1 MNWYQALTM
10 ILPEIIMLAM
20 ACVLLMLQAFLPERR
35 KGLIHVLAL
44 VTLALVA
51 ILTMRPYLVGS
62 PVWPESILHG
72 AFVRDR
78 AGDLMKVF
86 VEIVAFLALVYGK
99 QYFRVWQQKAEDFY
113 ILLILSVFGMMVMIS
128 AANLLTLY
136 LGLETLALASYAAVA
151 MFRKIGLSVEAAV
164 KYFVMGAVASGMLLY
179 GMSLLYGAT
188 GSLQLSEIRTAV
200 AALPAHDPLL
210 LLALV
215 FLLVGLAFKLGA
227 VPFHM
232 WLPDVYEGAPAA
244 VMSFVASAPKIAGFA
259 ILYRVLVDGLAP
271 ISSQWQGIVGLL
283 ALLSMG
289 LGNVVA
295 IAQTNVKRMLAYST
309 ISHVGFLLL
318 GMLSGSVGYTASLF
332 YALTYALMSVGAFG
346 LLMLLTARGQ
356 EAETLDDLKG
366 LNQRAPWLALMMAF
380 LMASMAGV
388 PPFVG
393 FFSKLYV
400 LQAAVE
406 AGQIWLAIA
415 AVLFAVM
422 GAYYYLRVI
431 KVMYF
436 DTSENEQP
444 VLLPLDAQA
453 AITLSGTA
461 QLFLGVFAG
470 PLMSLCVWAMN

>member
-1 MNWYQALTM
+1 MSWNQELTLV
-10 ILPEIIMLAM
+10 LPEIIMLAM

-35 KGLIHVLAL
+35 KGLIHVLSL

-62 PVWPESILHG
+62 PVWPESILQG

-86 VEIVAFLALVYGK
+86 VEIVAFLSLVYGK
-99 QYFRVWQQKAEDFY
+99 RYFRIWQEKAEDFY
-113 ILLILSVFGMMVMIS
+113 ILVILAVFGMMVMIS

-151 MFRKIGLSVEAAV
+151 MFRRIGLSVEAAV

-188 GSLQLSEIRTAV
+188 GSLQLNTIRMAV
-200 AALPAHDPLL
+200 ATLPAQDPLL
-210 LLALV
+210 MLAMV
-215 FLLVGLAFKLGA
+215 FLLVGLAFKMGA

-232 WLPDVYEGAPAA
+232 WLPDVYQGAPAA

-259 ILYRVLVDGLAP
+259 ILYRVLVDGLEP
-271 ISSQWQGIVGLL
+271 IAGQWQGVVALL

-289 LGNVVA
+289 LGNIVA
-295 IAQTNVKRMLAYST
+295 IAQSNVKRMLAYST
-309 ISHVGFLLL
+309 ISHVGFLFLGLL
-318 GMLSGSVGYTASLF
+318 AGVVGHTAALF

-346 LLMLLTARGQ
+346 LLMVLSVRGQ

-406 AGQIWLAIA
+406 SGYIWLAVA

-436 DTSENEQP
+436 DASEQESP
-444 VLLPLDAQA
+444 VALPLDTRA
-453 AITLSGTA
+453 AISINGLA

-470 PLMSLCVWAMN
+470 PLMALCVWALS

>member
-35 KGLIHVLAL
+35 KGLIHILAL

-62 PVWPESILHG
+62 PVWPESILQG

-99 QYFRVWQQKAEDFY
+99 QYFRVWQEKAEDFY
-113 ILLILSVFGMMVMIS
+113 ILVILSVFGMMVMIS

-244 VMSFVASAPKIAGFA
+244 VMSFIASAPKIAGFA

-271 ISSQWQGIVGLL
+271 MAGQWQGIVALL

-295 IAQTNVKRMLAYST
+295 IAQSNVKRMLAYST

-318 GMLSGSVGYTASLF
+318 GMLSGTAGYTASLF

-346 LLMLLTARGQ
+346 LLMLLSARGQ

-393 FFSKLYV
+393 FFGKLYV
-400 LQAAVE
+400 LQSAVE

-436 DTSENEQP
+436 DASENEQF
-444 VLLPLDAQA
+444 VSLPLDAQA
-453 AITLSGTA
+453 AISISGTA
-461 QLFLGVFAG
+461 QLLLGVFAG
-470 PLMSLCVWAMN
+470 PLMSLCVWAMS

>member
-1 MNWYQALTM
+1 MSWNQEL
-10 ILPEIIMLAM
+10 ILVLPEIIMVSM

-62 PVWPESILHG
+62 PVWPESILQG

-99 QYFRVWQQKAEDFY
+99 QYFRAWEEKAEDFY
-113 ILLILSVFGMMVMIS
+113 ILVILSVFGMMVMIS
-128 AANLLTLY
+128 SANLLTLY

-151 MFRKIGLSVEAAV
+151 MFRRIGLSVEAAV

-188 GSLQLSEIRTAV
+188 GSLDLAEIRQSVT
-200 AALPAHDPLL
+200 ALPDNDPLL
-210 LLALV
+210 MLAMV
-215 FLLVGLAFKLGA
+215 FLLVGLAFKMGA

-232 WLPDVYEGAPAA
+232 WLPDVYEGAPAG

-259 ILYRVLVDGLAP
+259 ILYRVLVDGLTP
-271 ISSQWQGIVGLL
+271 IADQWQGILALL
-283 ALLSMG
+283 ALLSMA
-289 LGNVVA
+289 LGNIVA
-295 IAQTNVKRMLAYST
+295 IAQQNVKRMLAYST
-309 ISHVGFLLL
+309 ISHVGFLMLGLL
-318 GMLSGSVGYTASLF
+318 AGSFGYTAALF

-346 LLMLLTARGQ
+346 LLMLLSARNE

-406 AGQIWLAIA
+406 SGQVWLAVA

-422 GAYYYLRVI
+422 GAWYYLRVI

-436 DTSENEQP
+436 DGSEREDAP
-444 VLLPLDAQA
+444 ELSLDARA
-453 AITLSGTA
+453 AISLNGLV

-470 PLMSLCVWAMN
+470 PLMGLCVWALN